1 VGDGGPATSAH
12 LNMPSDVAIASNGD
26 IYIADMHHNRVRKV
40 DAMTHVI
47 TTVAGTGA
55 WGYSGDDGP
64 ATQARLAGPAGVA
77 VVAEPGGK
85 VTVFI
90 ADYYNGHVRAVGP
103 DGIIRDLSDEGR
115 EAFGAPTRVAYAPK
129 RGFLYVADS
138 SNDRVVPLIIPKIA
152 PNLIP
157 LRPLAPARKVG
168 G

>member
-1 VGDGGPATSAH
+1 
-12 LNMPSDVAIASNGD
+12 MPSDVAIAANGD

-47 TTVAGTGA
+47 TTVAGTG
-55 WGYSGDDGP
+55 SGDIRETMARRHKHGWPDLP
-64 ATQARLAGPAGVA
+64 ASRSSH
-77 VVAEPGGK
+77 EPGGK

-103 DGIIRDLSDEGR
+103 DGILRDLSDEGR
-115 EAFGAPTRVAYAPK
+115 EAFGAPTRVAYAPR

-152 PNLIP
+152 PNLVP
-157 LRPLAPARKVG
+157 PRPIAPARKVG